1 MSVGPGQYAVLSA
14 IVFSLGLYGVVT
26 RTQVLG
32 VLMAIGLLFA
42 APVIALV
49 GFAHVGM
56 GGSLP
61 PLGDALALFA
71 VVGAGVE
78 GAVGV
83 AIAMLV
89 WRRIGSSDV
98 DDLVE
103 VDG

>member
-1 MSVGPGQYAVLSA
+1 VSIGPGHYAVLSA
-14 IVFSLGLYGVVT
+14 IVFALGLFGVVT
-26 RTQVLG
+26 RTQMFG
-32 VLMAIGLLFA
+32 VLMAIALLFA

-49 GFAHVGM
+49 GFTHVGM
-56 GGSLP
+56 GTSLP

-78 GAVGV
+78 GAVGI